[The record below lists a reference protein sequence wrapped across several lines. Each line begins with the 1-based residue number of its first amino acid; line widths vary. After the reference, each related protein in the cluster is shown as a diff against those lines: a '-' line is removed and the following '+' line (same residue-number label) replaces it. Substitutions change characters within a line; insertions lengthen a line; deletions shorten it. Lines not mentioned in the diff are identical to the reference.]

1 VIRSGTLPVVR
12 TFTITNS
19 GTTNVNLTLANVPSV
34 QTVATIIINPTI
46 VAIPAGGSRAITVT
60 LAGTQPL
67 AGAYSGA
74 ITIQGGPIGL
84 RIPYLY
90 IAPNGVSSNIIPM
103 SGDGFDGT
111 VGQSIPDGFMA
122 FKLVDTFG
130 IPIVNTPV
138 SWSAQGGGHLQSS
151 DTRTNIYGVAT
162 AVPILGSTPTNY
174 SFTATA
180 GGLSYTFSGFARD
193 QPTIPANGVTDGA
206 SFLNIP
212 VAPGSYITIKGS
224 GLSDFTANAA
234 SVVLPVALQF
244 VSVTFDV
251 PSANLSVAGRLL
263 YVSPDQINVQVPWEL
278 AGQTAVKMKVNVDF
292 STSNVV
298 TVPLAPVS
306 PGFFE
311 IFGTVAGLHS
321 DFSLV
326 NSSHPAAPG
335 EIVQLFANGLGPV
348 TNQPATGDPAPSNAT
363 TTSTPIV
370 TIGGQQAQVLV
381 SAIMPGT
388 AALYQL
394 SVVTPTALSPGTY
407 PITVSIAGQTS
418 QALTIFVGP

>member
-1 VIRSGTLPVVR
+1 MESRLRCRS
-12 TFTITNS
+12 S
-19 GTTNVNLTLANVPSV
+19 VP
-34 QTVATIIINPTI
+34 
-46 VAIPAGGSRAITVT
+46 R
-60 LAGTQPL
+60 
-67 AGAYSGA
+67 
-74 ITIQGGPIGL
+74 
-84 RIPYLY
+84 R
-90 IAPNGVSSNIIPM
+90 
-103 SGDGFDGT
+103 
-111 VGQSIPDGFMA
+111 
-122 FKLVDTFG
+122 
-130 IPIVNTPV
+130 
-138 SWSAQGGGHLQSS
+138 
-151 DTRTNIYGVAT
+151 
-162 AVPILGSTPTNY
+162 
-174 SFTATA
+174 
-180 GGLSYTFSGFARD
+180 
-193 QPTIPANGVTDGA
+193 PTIPANGVTDGA